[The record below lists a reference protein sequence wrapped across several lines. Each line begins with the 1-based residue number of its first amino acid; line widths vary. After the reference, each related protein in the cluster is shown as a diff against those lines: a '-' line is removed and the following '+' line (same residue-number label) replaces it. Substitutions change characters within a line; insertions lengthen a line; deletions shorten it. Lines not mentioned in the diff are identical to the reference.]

1 MRKVGLI
8 LSKMTSIVVCNSLS
22 TEGYNPRHGC
32 CCVTGVGLS
41 PRVPSEIARLL
52 YLKEK
57 EFYQRH
63 MIRRRIR
70 DSILRKEQTPEKWE

>member
-8 LSKMTSIVVCNSLS
+8 LSKMASVVVCEGLS
-22 TEGYNPRHGC
+22 TDGCSPSRGC

-41 PRVPSEIARLL
+41 PRVPIGVARLL
-52 YLKEK
+52 YLKDK

-70 DSILRKEQTPEKWE
+70 DKLLRNGSGLVS